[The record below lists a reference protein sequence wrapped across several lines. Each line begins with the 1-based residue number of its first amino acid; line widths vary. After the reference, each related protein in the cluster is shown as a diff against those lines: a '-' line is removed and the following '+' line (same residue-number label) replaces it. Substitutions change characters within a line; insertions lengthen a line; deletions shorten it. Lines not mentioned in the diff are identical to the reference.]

1 MRKCITTS
9 MIHGAHKATQLL
21 SHEKAGKAY
30 EGSLLLGYC
39 EALYGGMHLKAYAAS
54 VHHNTYIVGEEV
66 SHEQLYYK
74 YKHCHRVSHIGLEA
88 F

>member
-39 EALYGGMHLKAYAAS
+39 EALYGAHAFESICCLS
-54 VHHNTYIVGEEV
+54 TSQHI
-66 SHEQLYYK
+66 
-74 YKHCHRVSHIGLEA
+74 HCR
-88 F
+88 

>member
-30 EGSLLLGYC
+30 GGSLLLGYC
-39 EALYGGMHLKAYAAS
+39 EALYGAH
-54 VHHNTYIVGEEV
+54 
-66 SHEQLYYK
+66 
-74 YKHCHRVSHIGLEA
+74 
-88 F
+88 

>member
-1 MRKCITTS
+1 MVHIRPHSCFLTRRQERLT
-9 MIHGAHKATQLL
+9 
-21 SHEKAGKAY
+21 
-30 EGSLLLGYC
+30 
-39 EALYGGMHLKAYAAS
+39 EALCCSVIVKPYMVRMHLKAYAAS